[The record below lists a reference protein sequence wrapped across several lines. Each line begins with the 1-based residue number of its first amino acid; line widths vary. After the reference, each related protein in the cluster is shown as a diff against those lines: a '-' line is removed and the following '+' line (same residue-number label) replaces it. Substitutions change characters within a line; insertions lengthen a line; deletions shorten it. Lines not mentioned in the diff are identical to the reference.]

1 MAPAAAGGLGKKTM
15 GFSMVDLCEYGKHMG
30 TKHMKMIYHGI
41 SMFQCYIYGNIYIYI
56 YAMGNI
62 YTLVYMEHT
71 YDIDVG
77 HV

>member
-41 SMFQCYIYGNIYIYI
+41 SMFQCYIYGNIYTLW
-56 YAMGNI
+56 GI
-62 YTLVYMEHT
+62 YTRWYIWNIPM
-71 YDIDVG
+71 I
-77 HV
+77 

>member
-56 YAMGNI
+56 RYGEYIHVGI
-62 YTLVYMEHT
+62 YGT
-71 YDIDVG
+71 YL
-77 HV
+77 